1 MLPPRDSPVVAV
13 DTYCADEYVS
23 RRTVSR
29 RTVLV
34 VASVLSVTI
43 ATTAGGG
50 AKTNASTFVWAG
62 MMVPVPSVIKD
73 ANHPKIGFNILSCV

>member
-1 MLPPRDSPVVAV
+1 LK
-13 DTYCADEYVS
+13 EYVA
-23 RRTVSR
+23 R

-43 ATTAGGG
+43 ATTARGG

-62 MMVPVPSVIKD
+62 MMVPVPSVIND